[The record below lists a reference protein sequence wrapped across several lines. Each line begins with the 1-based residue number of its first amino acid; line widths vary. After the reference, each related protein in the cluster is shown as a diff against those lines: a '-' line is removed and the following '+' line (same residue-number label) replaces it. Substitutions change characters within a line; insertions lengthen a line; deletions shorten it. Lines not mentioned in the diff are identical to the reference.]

1 MKIEITTE
9 TVVRKLIGAVTSEA
23 PPVVGS
29 IINFLLDE
37 LIFPKTEVD
46 IWAQVEKRVTELVR
60 KEIQDALAKDA
71 FARVQARLTGLGN
84 AFRQYALV
92 VDQNERQIRLGYLL
106 MQAEI
111 VTAEVVTVP
120 DKYLPRVVE
129 PLQLVMVTH
138 IAALLDQVKM
148 YPDRYENQ
156 MALNTTAI
164 RYSDLAGSLYK
175 RFWEFRM
182 SKIAE
187 GKGTIVMTEETRLTI
202 GKPEKKVQF
211 KAYDKFAQWQ
221 HNVEGYEAG
230 SFLVGVY
237 SPWVPKDFESKE
249 FYDAQEDAR
258 RRVAAYGQKEGAE
271 VDAWWTEHLTGL
283 TGDEGFMRL
292 VDWPGVNGQV
302 KLKDRTVMRAFPVKA
317 AGKTA
322 DVATVPDRIELF
334 LNQQMDQF
342 MTAGPRYVQTYRLPG
357 SPRLGEQA
365 NIFYRADTY
374 DTAIAAIYLLLR
386 GDVARA
392 TDLVDG
398 LCTALEHDPIGGGR
412 IVAATKATNLLDP
425 GENYAT
431 SIYYPDGGTR
441 DVGNMCWAGIAMTRL
456 YAQTRRYRYLHN
468 SLLIGDWLM
477 ANCYVMDDW
486 FGFSGGEDQW
496 GTKRPWRSVE
506 HNVDAYAFFNN
517 LHILTKDARWSEAA
531 EHARKLVRAC
541 LTRDGYYVTGTGVG
555 MTLNSAVVP
564 TDAQSWTAL
573 ANLNPEAN
581 ARSLQ
586 FMLDRLSTQTVG
598 YSGFKFARDGSGVQY
613 EATAGAVMAL
623 FLQDGQLRDKSKSFY
638 QGMEAA
644 IKRAPNGDG
653 LGVVA
658 TPGTEADTG
667 PGLGWKYYNWLHV
680 ASSAWT
686 GLAFLA
692 REDPYANPYAPV
704 RVVTP

>member
-1 MKIEITTE
+1 MKIEISTE
-9 TVVRKLIGAVTSEA
+9 TVVRKLIGAATSEA

-37 LIFPKTEVD
+37 LIFPKKEVD
-46 IWAQVEKRVTELVR
+46 IWAQVEGRVTALVR
-60 KEIQDALAKDA
+60 QEISDALAKDA
-71 FARVQARLTGLGN
+71 FARVQARLSGLGN

-111 VTAEVVTVP
+111 VTAEVATVP

-138 IAALLDQVKM
+138 VAALLDQVKM

-182 SKIAE
+182 GQIAE
-187 GKGTIVMTEETRLTI
+187 GKGTIVTTEETRLTI
-202 GKPEKKVQF
+202 GKPEKQVQF

-230 SFLVGVY
+230 SFLVSVK
-237 SPWVPKDFESKE
+237 SPWVPKDYESKE
-249 FYDAQEDAR
+249 FWDAQENAR
-258 RRVAAYGQKEGAE
+258 GLVAAYGKKEAKD
-271 VDAWWTEHLTGL
+271 VDDWWTEHLTGF

-292 VDWPGVNGQV
+292 VDWPGVKGERRP
-302 KLKDRTVMRAFPVKA
+302 KDRTAIRAFPLKP
-317 AGKTA
+317 AGNVA
-322 DVATVPDRIELF
+322 DSASVPDRIELF
-334 LNQQMDQF
+334 LSQQMDQF
-342 MTAGPRYVQTYRLPG
+342 MTTGPRYVQTYRLPG
-357 SPRLGEQA
+357 APRLGEQA

-374 DTAIAAIYLLLR
+374 DTAVAAIYLLLR

-412 IVAATKATNLLDP
+412 IVAATKATALLDP

-431 SIYYPDGGTR
+431 STYYPDGGTR

-468 SLLIGDWLM
+468 SLLIGEWLM
-477 ANCYVMDDW
+477 TNCYVMDDW

-496 GTKRPWRSVE
+496 GNKRPWRSVE
-506 HNVDAYAFFNN
+506 HNVDAYAFFKN
-517 LHILTKDARWSEAA
+517 LHVLTKNQRWSEAA
-531 EHARKLVRAC
+531 EHARKLVVAC
-541 LTRDGYYVTGTGVG
+541 LLRDGYYVTGTGVG
-555 MTLNSAVVP
+555 QTLNSGVVP

-573 ANLNPEAN
+573 ANLNPAGNE
-581 ARSLQ
+581 RSLQ
-586 FMLDRLSTQTVG
+586 FMLERLSEKSAG
-598 YSGFKFARDGSGVQY
+598 YSGFKFALGGSGVQC
-613 EATAGAVMAL
+613 EASAGAVMAL
-623 FLQDGQLRDKSKSFY
+623 FLQGGQLRDKAQSFY
-638 QGMEAA
+638 GSLEA
-644 IKRAPNGDG
+644 IVKRAGNGDG

-658 TPGTEADTG
+658 TPGAEADTG
-667 PGLGWKYYNWLHV
+667 PGLGWKYFNWLHV

-692 REDPYANPYAPV
+692 RENPYANPYAPV
-704 RVVTP
+704 TA